1 MASTQTL
8 TADFPVSKN
17 RLIILS
23 FSALSRLF
31 LRKFLIR
38 NVAFTSR
45 KKVFALRKFEMAMK
59 QPTFSSLHFKYSS
72 SDQDK
77 PSQSTSGEN
86 TDTGS
91 RRFLTLVGPRQ
102 HNVSF

>member
-1 MASTQTL
+1 ML
-8 TADFPVSKN
+8 LLP
-17 RLIILS
+17 LG
-23 FSALSRLF
+23 
-31 LRKFLIR
+31 
-38 NVAFTSR
+38 
-45 KKVFALRKFEMAMK
+45 KKVSALRKFEMAMK

-102 HNVSF
+102 HIMFRFNETTD